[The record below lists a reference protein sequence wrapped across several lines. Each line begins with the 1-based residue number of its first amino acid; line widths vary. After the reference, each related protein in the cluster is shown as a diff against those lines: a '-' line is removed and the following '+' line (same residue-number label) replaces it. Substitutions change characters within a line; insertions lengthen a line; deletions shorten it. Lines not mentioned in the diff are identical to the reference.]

1 MKKHP
6 SPLRRAVGLVLT
18 LLLTLG
24 YFSPTQQ
31 ALRALP
37 ASLRLTQDEPISL
50 LTGMLRASG
59 EGLEVSAS
67 QDETLSQYVSV
78 TGQKSGTSEL
88 LLSILGIPL
97 RRVEVEVSPEKR
109 LIPGGQALGVAM
121 RTDGVLIVGLSD
133 VKKGVC
139 PARD

>member
-78 TGQKSGTSEL
+78 TGQKSGTSE
-88 LLSILGIPL
+88 
-97 RRVEVEVSPEKR
+97 R
-109 LIPGGQALGVAM
+109 
-121 RTDGVLIVGLSD
+121 
-133 VKKGVC
+133 C
-139 PARD
+139 

>member
-37 ASLRLTQDEPISL
+37 ASLRRMS
-50 LTGMLRASG
+50 RF
-59 EGLEVSAS
+59 
-67 QDETLSQYVSV
+67 
-78 TGQKSGTSEL
+78 
-88 LLSILGIPL
+88 
-97 RRVEVEVSPEKR
+97 R
-109 LIPGGQALGVAM
+109 
-121 RTDGVLIVGLSD
+121 
-133 VKKGVC
+133 C
-139 PARD
+139 